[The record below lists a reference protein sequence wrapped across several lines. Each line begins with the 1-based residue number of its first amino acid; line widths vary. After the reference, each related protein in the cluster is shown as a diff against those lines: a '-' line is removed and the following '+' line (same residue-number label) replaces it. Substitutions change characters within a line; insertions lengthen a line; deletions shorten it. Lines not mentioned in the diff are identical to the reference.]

1 LEKAM
6 SKNKNG
12 NSVPAQFNSFSGELD
27 LDDLQFLSDQQSEML
42 VGGIAV
48 NGILTN
54 LPINCAPRKKE
65 CSPIPCATML
75 PHQVKR
81 KR

>member
-1 LEKAM
+1 M
-6 SKNKNG
+6 SNNKNG
-12 NSVPAQFNSFSGELD
+12 NSAPEQFNSFSGELD

-42 VGGIAV
+42 VGGIAM

-54 LPINCAPRKKE
+54 LPVNCAPRKKE
-65 CSPIPCATML
+65 SWSNGAIPSATML

-81 KR
+81 RK